1 MAKYTNAD
9 QLRDELDDILE
20 TYFGEVMLAAD
31 SGCEEVAKYAKGRLK
46 DVSPRSEALDAVHY
60 ADGWA
65 VEKEKDRLGMVFRIW
80 NHYKPGLVH
89 LLEHGHLKRN
99 GKDRT
104 KAIPHVSIVQEE
116 CEKIIGEKI
125 EMKVRKIAE

>member
-9 QLRDELDDILE
+9 QLRDELDDILS
-20 TYFGEVMLAAD
+20 TYFDDVILAANA
-31 SGCEEVAKYAKGRLK
+31 GCEEVAKYAKGRLK

-65 VEKEKDRLGMVFRIW
+65 VQKEKERMGMVFRIW

-89 LLEHGHLKRN
+89 LLEYGHQFRN
-99 GKDRT
+99 GGRA